1 MTAAA
6 RRAGTG
12 RDWRGLLFVA
22 PFLSLYALILVFP
35 LLRGVWLSLNQ
46 VDLFG
51 DGHFVGLG
59 NYIRLAQ
66 DPVFATAMGNTF
78 LVTLMIVSPLTIIAL
93 LLAIALNRA
102 TKGAAVFRGIF
113 FSSAVLSVTIV
124 TLIWRFVLAPD
135 AGLLG
140 ELWQSLGWTP
150 LPFLS
155 DENLVLPAIAITTIW
170 WSVGFPMLLFLAGL
184 QQIPE
189 DMYEAAALDNSSR
202 WTTFWKITLPALR
215 RTVVLVVMLQTA
227 AQVQIFGQAQLM
239 TGGGPGGAS
248 RTAVLF
254 LFETAFA
261 RWELGYASAAAEVL
275 FLVILAVTLTQY
287 WATGR
292 ASGAQEGVR

>member
-1 MTAAA
+1 MTAE
-6 RRAGTG
+6 

-22 PFLSLYALILVFP
+22 PFLALYSLILVFP
-35 LLRGVWLSLNQ
+35 LLRGLWLSLNQ

-51 DGHFVGLG
+51 AGHFIGFG
-59 NYIRLAQ
+59 NYAQ
-66 DPVFATAMGNTF
+66 LLRDPVFGTSLVNTF
-78 LVTLMIVSPLTIIAL
+78 EVTLMIVPVLTVIAL
-93 LLAIALNRA
+93 MLALALNRA
-102 TKGAAVFRGIF
+102 GKGAAIVRGIF

-140 ELWQSLGWTP
+140 EAAKALGLQP

-155 DENLVLPAIAITTIW
+155 DVHLVLPALAVTTIW

-189 DMYEAAALDNSSR
+189 DMYEAAALDNAGR
-202 WTTFWKITLPALR
+202 WATFRRITLPALR
-215 RTVVLVVMLQTA
+215 RTTVLVVMLQTA
-227 AQVQIFGQAQLM
+227 AQLQLFGQSQLL
-239 TGGGPGGAS
+239 TAGGPSGAS

-254 LFETAFA
+254 LFETAFG

-275 FLVILAVTLTQY
+275 FLIILAVTLTQY

-292 ASGAQEGVR
+292 ATGAQDGR

>member
-1 MTAAA
+1 M
-6 RRAGTG
+6 
-12 RDWRGLLFVA
+12 
-22 PFLSLYALILVFP
+22 
-35 LLRGVWLSLNQ
+35 
-46 VDLFG
+46 
-51 DGHFVGLG
+51 
-59 NYIRLAQ
+59 
-66 DPVFATAMGNTF
+66 
-78 LVTLMIVSPLTIIAL
+78 
-93 LLAIALNRA
+93 
-102 TKGAAVFRGIF
+102 RGIF

-140 ELWQSLGWTP
+140 NLWKSLGWEP

-155 DENLVLPAIAITTIW
+155 DVHLALPALAITTIW

-189 DMYEAAALDNSSR
+189 DMYEAAALDNAGK
-202 WTTFWKITLPALR
+202 WTTFWRITLPSLR

-227 AQVQIFGQAQLM
+227 AQLQLFGQSQLL
-239 TGGGPGGAS
+239 TAGGPSGAS

-254 LFETAFA
+254 LFETAFG

-275 FLVILAVTLTQY
+275 FLIILAVTLTQY

-292 ASGAQEGVR
+292 TTAAQGGH

>member
-1 MTAAA
+1 MTSA
-6 RRAGTG
+6 

-22 PFLSLYALILVFP
+22 PFLLLYAIILVFP
-35 LLRGVWLSLNQ
+35 LLRGLWLSLNQ

-51 DGHFVGLG
+51 AGHFVGAA
-59 NYIRLAQ
+59 NYVRLAR
-66 DPVFATAMGNTF
+66 DPVFATSLLNTF
-78 LVTLMIVSPLTIIAL
+78 VVTLMIVPPLTIIAL

-102 TKGAAVFRGIF
+102 GKGAAVIRGIY

-124 TLIWRFVLAPD
+124 TLIWRFILAPD

-140 ELWQSLGWTP
+140 ELWKALGWTP
-150 LPFLS
+150 LAFLS
-155 DENLVLPAIAITTIW
+155 DAHLALPALAITTIW

-189 DMYEAAALDNSSR
+189 DMYEAAALDHASG
-202 WTTFWKITLPALR
+202 WTTFWRITVPSLR
-215 RTVVLVVMLQTA
+215 RTLVLVVMLQTA
-227 AQVQIFGQAQLM
+227 AQLQLFGQSQLL
-239 TGGGPGGAS
+239 TAGGPSGAS

-261 RWELGYASAAAEVL
+261 QWQLGYASAAAELL
-275 FLVILAVTLTQY
+275 FLIILAVTATQY

-292 ASGAQEGVR
+292 TTAQDAR

>member
-1 MTAAA
+1 MTSA
-6 RRAGTG
+6 

-22 PFLSLYALILVFP
+22 PFLLLYTLILIFP
-35 LLRGVWLSLNQ
+35 LLRGLWLSLNQ

-51 DGHFVGLG
+51 DGHFVGFG
-59 NYIRLAQ
+59 NYARLAN
-66 DPVFATAMGNTF
+66 DPVFGTSLVNTF
-78 LVTLMIVSPLTIIAL
+78 EVTLMIVPALT
-93 LLAIALNRA
+93 AIALALAMALNRG
-102 TKGAAVFRGIF
+102 TKAAAVLRGIF

-140 ELWQSLGWTP
+140 NIWKSLGWQP

-155 DENLVLPAIAITTIW
+155 DAHLALPALAITTIW

-189 DMYEAAALDNSSR
+189 DMYEAAALDNASR
-202 WTTFWKITLPALR
+202 WTTFRRITLPALN
-215 RTVVLVVMLQTA
+215 RTLLLVVMLQTA
-227 AQVQIFGQAQLM
+227 AQLQLFGQSQLL
-239 TGGGPGGAS
+239 TAGGPSGAS

-254 LFETAFA
+254 LFESAFG

-275 FLVILAVTLTQY
+275 FLIILAVTLTQY

-292 ASGAQEGVR
+292 ATAASDGR